1 MYFVNVGPGV
11 AAAHVIGTV
20 LDRVYDGKTPISGVR
35 TYAVPAG
42 DGAIFEFYIPEEGVY
57 PFVDHD
63 KLAFLPF
70 GLALPFATGDIPGK
84 AH

>member
-1 MYFVNVGPGV
+1 M
-11 AAAHVIGTV
+11 
-20 LDRVYDGKTPISGVR
+20 LDRVYAGAPAVQGVQ
-35 TYAVPAG
+35 TFAVPAG
-42 DGAIFEFYIPEEGVY
+42 SGAIFEFFIPETGVY

-70 GLALPFATGDIPGK
+70 GFALAFASEGVPGA

>member
-1 MYFVNVGPGV
+1 MNQTS
-11 AAAHVIGTV
+11 ALTIQHVIGTV